1 MKIINRSKGDPS
13 SWSRNKLQD
22 KDILGTVNSYKEL
35 INSTGSK
42 ALTLINNELGLKN
55 PRSFKVRLS
64 EISKS
69 GDSLPDN
76 IKTALLNAAANIEAV
91 CKAEL
96 RSLSSEPIMTTKG
109 VSIWKEFR
117 SIDSVGLYIP
127 GGTAPL
133 VSSFLM
139 QVIPA
144 RIAGCKNIVVCSPSN
159 ENGEIPNEI
168 LWIAKLFNIKLIYKI
183 GGAQAILAMAYGQTM
198 VPKVD
203 KIFGPGNAYVDAAKR
218 LVSNDVAIDLP
229 AGPSE
234 VMVVTDELNNA
245 SLAAADALSQL
256 EHGPD
261 SRAFVISTKL
271 KVLNAVKKAFLDQ
284 SKDLLRQSILK
295 RSTKNL
301 FLVKTKSASDSV
313 AVINQCAPEHL
324 ILLDNDYSKLLPRIS
339 SAGSVFCG
347 SLSPE
352 SFGDYASGTNH
363 VLPTNG
369 SASVISGLGVK
380 DFGKQI
386 SVQTATAE
394 GFNNLKQTVFILAD
408 LEGLDGHSKAVSIR
422 EARAQSLLSQRIVS
436 EIRKTNETEIYAT
449 INLDGSG
456 KSSINTGV
464 KFLDHL
470 LEQLSKHS
478 KIDMNITCVGDLEID
493 EHHTIE
499 DIAITLGKA
508 LNKALGQRV
517 GISRYSNSETLVM
530 DEVKSSVAID
540 LASRRYLNFNCSP
553 LRERVGDFPTE
564 MFEHFFISL
573 INEAAFT
580 CHIETKGTNS
590 HHLLEATFK
599 TFARALKQSI
609 VIEGTSPSSTKG
621 IL

>member
-1 MKIINRSKGDPS
+1 MSTVHRYKDLIDSSGSNALGVIN
-13 SWSRNKLQD
+13 
-22 KDILGTVNSYKEL
+22 
-35 INSTGSK
+35 
-42 ALTLINNELGLKN
+42 AELGLKN
-55 PRSFKVRLS
+55 PLSYKVRVS
-64 EISKS
+64 DIRKS
-69 GDSLPDN
+69 GDYLSDEV
-76 IKTALLNAAANIEAV
+76 KTALLNAAANIEAV
-91 CKAEL
+91 CKSEL
-96 RSLSSEPIMTTKG
+96 RSLSAEPIMTTKG

-144 RIAGCKNIVVCSPSN
+144 QIAGCKKIIVCTPCDSN
-159 ENGEIPNEI
+159 GKIRNEI
-168 LWIAKLFNIKLIYKI
+168 LWIAKLFNIESIYKI
-183 GGAQAILAMAYGQTM
+183 GGAQAILAMAYGQTL

-203 KIFGPGNAYVDAAKR
+203 KIFGPGNAYVDAAKS

-234 VMVVTDELNNA
+234 VMVVTDELDNA

-261 SRAFVISTKL
+261 SRAFVVSTKL
-271 KVLNAVKKAFLDQ
+271 NILNAVKREFLKQ
-284 SKDLLRQSILK
+284 SKCLLRQSILQ
-295 RSTKNL
+295 RSSKNIY
-301 FLVKTKSASDSV
+301 LVKAKSLSDSV
-313 AVINQCAPEHL
+313 AVINECAPEHL
-324 ILLDNDYSKLLPRIS
+324 ILLDNDYSKLLPLIS
-339 SAGSVFCG
+339 NAGSVFCG

-394 GFNNLKQTVFILAD
+394 GFNNLKQTVYTLAD
-408 LEGLDGHSKAVSIR
+408 LEGLDGHSRAVSIR
-422 EARAQSLLSQRIVS
+422 EDRAKSLTSQRIVS

-478 KIDMNITCVGDLEID
+478 KIDINITCIGDLDID

-508 LNKALGQRV
+508 LNKALGQRI
-517 GISRYSNSETLVM
+517 GLSRYSNSETLVM
-530 DEVKSSVAID
+530 DEVKSNVAID
-540 LASRRYLNFNCSP
+540 LATRRYLSFNCSP

-580 CHIETKGTNS
+580 CHIETEGSNS

-609 VIEGTSPSSTKG
+609 IVEGNAPSSTKG